1 MVFVIFFR
9 KLTIFLEIVIHHK
22 ERGWSIVT
30 NLNKKKSTRFSS
42 RTQTHLLTDSNS
54 FLDKPTT
61 IFVSIFNEIEIFFH
75 QNRKIFTEKNLNS
88 KIFQKQK
95 FSNSKFFSSKM
106 AASFFFCKIEI
117 KRILSRDLII
127 FSWKVMFCETFYGLW
142 SVRNLT

>member
-1 MVFVIFFR
+1 MVCHFFR

-61 IFVSIFNEIEIFFH
+61 IFVSIFIKIENFSSKKKIPSSKNFH
-75 QNRKIFTEKNLNS
+75 RKKLPKS
-88 KIFQKQK
+88 KIFHQKIWFQ
-95 FSNSKFFSSKM
+95 NFFHRKWQQV
-106 AASFFFCKIEI
+106 FCEIEI

-127 FSWKVMFCETFYGLW
+127 FFVKSYVLWDILW
-142 SVRNLT
+142 SLIRS